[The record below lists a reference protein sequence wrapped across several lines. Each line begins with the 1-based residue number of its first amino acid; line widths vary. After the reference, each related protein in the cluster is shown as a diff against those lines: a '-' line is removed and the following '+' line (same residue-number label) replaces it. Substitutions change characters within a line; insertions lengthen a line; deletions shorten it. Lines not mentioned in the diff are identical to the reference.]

1 MPRETNERFVHAP
14 DSEKAA
20 SCPTDTP
27 PANGEELRL
36 TDEQIER
43 WAHLLADGE
52 VEFPPDLHE
61 SQVAD
66 LVNKVQ
72 LRRRRRLIQ
81 WLAREIARYLQ
92 RENASAKP
100 SKEYK

>member
-14 DSEKAA
+14 DSEKDALG
-20 SCPTDTP
+20 PTATP
-27 PANGEELRL
+27 PADGEGLRL
-36 TDEQIER
+36 TDEQMER
-43 WAHLLADGE
+43 WAQLLADGD
-52 VEFPPDLHE
+52 VEFPPDLLE
-61 SQVAD
+61 SQVAA
-66 LVNKVQ
+66 LVNQVQ